1 MDFHVA
7 RGFLVAMLIGA
18 LVGIDRERKKAAAP
32 GEPSS
37 GGIRTHILLALA
49 GAASVR
55 LAIDLALPW
64 AFVAALAVVGLAVV
78 AGHVQQQREHDDP
91 HGLTSELAAI
101 VVFLLAA
108 MVMAGQ
114 EELAVALGV
123 ATSALLAFKQ
133 PIHGWVRRLDTPDL
147 LAGLKLLIASFIVLP
162 LLPDTAIDPWAAIN
176 PYKLWLLVILISALS
191 LAGYIAVRWLG
202 SAHGAAVMGLAGG
215 LVSSTA
221 TTLAFARSSS
231 RSGGDAHA
239 LAAAILLA
247 WLVMFARVLIVVGL
261 VNRALLA
268 ASWLPLLVMG
278 VLTAAFAAGHYRRG
292 LAGAARAG
300 GSAVAVSNPFSLAAA
315 ARLGALFAVV
325 LLFVALAQ
333 RHAPPGGVYLV
344 AALAGA
350 VDVDAITLSM
360 AEAAGTAD
368 RLAQAGIA
376 ITIATV
382 ANTLLKCGMVV
393 VLGAPALRGHIAAA
407 TAVLLAGGLLALHLA

>member
-1 MDFHVA
+1 M
-7 RGFLVAMLIGA
+7 
-18 LVGIDRERKKAAAP
+18 
-32 GEPSS
+32 
-37 GGIRTHILLALA
+37 A
-49 GAASVR
+49 GAASAH
-55 LAIDLALPW
+55 LSIELGQPW
-64 AFVAALAVVGLAVV
+64 AFVAALVVVGAAVI
-78 AGHVQQQREHDDP
+78 AGNLHHPREIDDA

-108 MVMAGQ
+108 MVMVGAV
-114 EELAVALGV
+114 ELAVALGV

-133 PIHGWVRRLDTPDL
+133 PIHGFVRRLDTPDL

-162 LLPDTAIDPWAAIN
+162 LLPDAPIDPWAAIN

-202 SAHGAAVMGLAGG
+202 DAHGAAVMGLAGG

-221 TTLAFARSSS
+221 TTLAFARGS

-247 WLVMFARVLIVVGL
+247 WLVMFARVLIVVGM

-268 ASWLPLLVMG
+268 AAWLPLTVMG
-278 VLTAAFAAGHYRRG
+278 VLTAAFAVWHYRLG
-292 LAGAARAG
+292 LAGASRAG
-300 GSAVAVSNPFSLAAA
+300 GKTVAVNNPFSLAAA

-325 LLFVALAQ
+325 LLFVAGAQ
-333 RHAPPGGVYLV
+333 RHASQGGVYLV

-360 AEAAGTAD
+360 AEAAGTAG

-382 ANTLLKCGMVV
+382 ANTLVKCGMVI
-393 VLGAPALRGHIAAA
+393 VLGAPALRVHLAAA
-407 TAVLLAGGLLALHLA
+407 TVVMLAGGLLALHFA

>member
-1 MDFHVA
+1 MDFHIA

-64 AFVAALAVVGLAVV
+64 AFAAALGVVALAVV

-147 LAGLKLLIASFIVLP
+147 LAALKLLIASFIVLP
-162 LLPDTAIDPWAAIN
+162 LLPDATIDPWAAIN

-202 SAHGAAVMGLAGG
+202 SAHGAALMGLAGG

-221 TTLAFARSSS
+221 TTLAFARSS

-268 ASWLPLLVMG
+268 AAWLPLVVMG
-278 VLTAAFAAGHYRRG
+278 VLTAAFAAAHYRIG
-292 LAGAARAG
+292 LAGASRAG

-382 ANTLLKCGMVV
+382 ANTLVKCGLVV
-393 VLGAPALRGHIAAA
+393 VLGAPALRVHIAAA
-407 TAVLLAGGLLALHLA
+407 AAVLLAGGLFALRMA